1 MAYFCPVTG
10 EEGSFLKVLVV
21 LSVCSKYYCLSFKQ
35 LLTYTMKT
43 HAIIIA
49 SVLLVGCQTSRQ
61 DDNAPEQHAQSV
73 SSAGQGEAGKYTDD
87 RAISARWLDNS
98 SLAQPDLWNFISDE
112 LKMQVPENARIREQK
127 KRYLNNK
134 SYLHDVTL
142 RAEPYMYWIVEQIK
156 QRKMPMELV
165 LLPIVESAFDPK
177 ATSASKAAGLWQIVP
192 TTGRNYGL
200 KQNQW
205 YDGRRDVVAS
215 TTAALDMMQR
225 LNRMFDGDWLLT
237 IAAYNSGEGRIMQ
250 AIRTNKAKG
259 LPTDFWSLRLPRE
272 TTIYVPKMLALSTI
286 IKNSKQYGVFLPK
299 SNDDHALARVEVGQQ
314 IELTQA
320 AEMSGLSLTKLK
332 SYNTGYK
339 RNVTAPNGPHYIML
353 PKSHA
358 SQLRDSLAVGDIAAV
373 QPASIADNKA
383 TEGARYKVRSGDTL
397 SSIAKRL
404 NVKTNDLLKWNNLRS
419 SSNLKIGQTLQVASN
434 SKIAGN
440 DSFASNSSIT
450 YQVRKGDS
458 LASIAKRHG
467 VNIKDVMRWNN
478 ALDSASTLQPG
489 LKLTLFVNGKATDS

>member
-1 MAYFCPVTG
+1 
-10 EEGSFLKVLVV
+10 
-21 LSVCSKYYCLSFKQ
+21 
-35 LLTYTMKT
+35 MKT
-43 HAIIIA
+43 HAILIA
-49 SVLLVGCQTSRQ
+49 SVLLVGCQSSKQ
-61 DDNAPEQHAQSV
+61 DDSPPEQHAQSV
-73 SSAGQGEAGKYTDD
+73 SSAGQGEAGKYADG
-87 RAISARWLDNS
+87 RATSARWLDDPG
-98 SLAQPDLWNFISDE
+98 LAQPDLWNFISDE
-112 LKMQVPENARIREQK
+112 LKMQIPDNARIREQK
-127 KRYLNNK
+127 KRYLRNK

-177 ATSASKAAGLWQIVP
+177 ATSASNAAGLWQIVP

-250 AIRTNKAKG
+250 AIKTNKAKG
-259 LPTDFWSLRLPRE
+259 KPTDFWALALPRE
-272 TTIYVPKMLALSTI
+272 TTIYVPKMLALSNI
-286 IKNSKQYGVFLPK
+286 IKNSKQYGVVLPK

-314 IELTQA
+314 IGLTQA

-339 RNVTAPNGPHYIML
+339 RDVTAPNGPHYIML
-353 PKSHA
+353 PKVHA

-373 QPASIADNKA
+373 QSTQLSDATAS
-383 TEGARYKVRSGDTL
+383 GAGYKVRAGDTV

-404 NVKTNDLLKWNNLRS
+404 NLKSSDLLKWNNLHTGS
-419 SSNLKIGQTLQVASN
+419 SLKIGQTLQVAN
-434 SKIAGN
+434 NGG
-440 DSFASNSSIT
+440 SIT

-458 LASIAKRHG
+458 LASIAKRHN
-467 VNIKDVMRWNN
+467 VDIRDVMRWNG
-478 ALDSASTLQPG
+478 ALDNASTLQPG
-489 LKLTLFVNGKATDS
+489 LKLTLFINGKATDS

>member
-1 MAYFCPVTG
+1 
-10 EEGSFLKVLVV
+10 
-21 LSVCSKYYCLSFKQ
+21 
-35 LLTYTMKT
+35 MKT

-61 DDNAPEQHAQSV
+61 DDKAPEQHAQSV

-87 RAISARWLDNS
+87 RETSARWLDNA

-112 LKMQVPENARIREQK
+112 LKMQVPDNARIREQK
-127 KRYLNNK
+127 KRYLRHK

-192 TTGRNYGL
+192 KTGKNYGL

-205 YDGRRDVVAS
+205 YDGRRDVAAS

-225 LNRMFDGDWLLT
+225 LNRMFGGDWLLT
-237 IAAYNSGEGRIMQ
+237 IAAYNSGEGRVMQ
-250 AIRTNKAKG
+250 AIKSNRARGK
-259 LPTDFWSLRLPRE
+259 PTDFWSLSLPRE
-272 TTIYVPKMLALSTI
+272 TSLYVPKMLALSSI
-286 IKNSKQYGVFLPK
+286 IKNSKKYGLVLPK
-299 SNDDHALARVEVGQQ
+299 SDGDRALARVEVGQQ
-314 IELTQA
+314 IKLTQA

-332 SYNTGYK
+332 SYNPGYK

-358 SQLRDSLAVGDIAAV
+358 SQFRDSLAEGDIAAV
-373 QPASIADNKA
+373 QSTQLAKA
-383 TEGARYKVRSGDTL
+383 GQDSVSYKVRSGDTL
-397 SSIAKRL
+397 SGIAKRL
-404 NVKTNDLLKWNNLRS
+404 NVRTADLLKWNHLRS
-419 SSNLKIGQTLQVASN
+419 SGNLQIGQTLQVASN
-434 SKIAGN
+434 TVGGSGT
-440 DSFASNSSIT
+440 SIV

-458 LASIAKRHG
+458 LSSIARRHG
-467 VNIKDVMRWNN
+467 VNIEDVMRWNGE
-478 ALDSASTLQPG
+478 LDSAATLQPG